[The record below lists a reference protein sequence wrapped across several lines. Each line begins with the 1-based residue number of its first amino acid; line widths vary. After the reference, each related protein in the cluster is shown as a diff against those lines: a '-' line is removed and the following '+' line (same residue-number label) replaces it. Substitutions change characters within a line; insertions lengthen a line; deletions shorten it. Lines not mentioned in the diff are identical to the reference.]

1 MKQVIFTDLDG
12 TLLDFNDYSYSTVSP
27 ILPKLEEREI
37 PVIFCS
43 SKTKAEQEYYRSA
56 LDNQHPF
63 ITENGSAI
71 LIPVNCFSNKLIS
84 QINSKYYV
92 EKKEDYWIIQL
103 GEDYATVR
111 KGIEKARN
119 QVGIKLWGYG
129 DLSLDEIQGL
139 THLDAEFAQRA
150 ANRDYS
156 ETLLKGD
163 KEGKPFEDFV
173 TLLQQR
179 GLTCVSGGKFH
190 TVMGAN
196 SDKGRAVEVLTTLYK
211 QSFGEI
217 TTIGIGDSANDIPLL
232 RAVDKA
238 YLVQKPGGYWSEIND
253 KVINKVERVGP
264 EGWVEIAQSLISV

>member
-12 TLLDFNDYSYSTVSP
+12 TLLDFNNYSYSTIST

-37 PVIFCS
+37 SVVFCS

-71 LIPVNCFSNKLIS
+71 FIPVNYFPNEVIS
-84 QINSKYYV
+84 QIKSKYQI
-92 EKKEDYWIIQL
+92 EKKKDYWIIQL
-103 GEDYATVR
+103 GESYLSVR
-111 KGIEKARN
+111 KEIEKARN

-129 DLSLDEIQGL
+129 DLSMDEIQGL
-139 THLDAEFAQRA
+139 THLNAEFAQRA

-163 KEGKPFEDFV
+163 KEGKPFQDFV
-173 TLLQQR
+173 TLLKQR

-190 TVMGAN
+190 TVMGVD
-196 SDKGRAVEVLTTLYK
+196 SDKGRAVEVLSGLYK
-211 QSFGEI
+211 QTFGEMV
-217 TTIGIGDSANDIPLL
+217 TIGIGDSANDIPLL
-232 RAVDKA
+232 KAVDKA

-253 KVINKVERVGP
+253 ETISKVEKVGP
-264 EGWVEIAQSLISV
+264 EGWMEITQSLISV